1 MSVCTFTYSENPFL
15 MSNNNI
21 KKIGVL
27 TSGGDSP
34 GMNAA
39 IRSVVRTCAFYNVEC
54 IGIYRGYQ
62 GMIEGDFKEMGP
74 RSVNHII
81 DKGGTILKSARS
93 KDFRTIEGRTLA
105 FKKIK
110 EAQIDALVVI
120 GGDGTFTGAEIFNKE
135 FNFPVMGIPGTID
148 NDIYGTSHTLGYDTA
163 LNTVVEAIDKI
174 RDTASSHNRLFFV
187 EVMGRDAGHI
197 ALNAGIGA
205 GAEEILIPEEDLGL
219 ERLLESL
226 KKSKASGKSSSI
238 VVVSE
243 GDKIGKNVFELK
255 EYVEENLPEYD
266 VRVSVLGHIQRGG
279 SPSCFDRVLAARLGV
294 KAIES
299 LLEGKSNYM
308 VGLLEDK
315 VALTP
320 LEQAIKGHSKI
331 DQDLLKVSDIMST

>member
-1 MSVCTFTYSENPFL
+1 MPKT
-15 MSNNNI
+15 I
-21 KKIGVL
+21 KRVAVL

-39 IRSVVRTCAFYNVEC
+39 IRSVVRTCAYHNVLC
-54 IGIYRGYQ
+54 VGIYRGYQ

-74 RSVNHII
+74 RSVHNII
-81 DKGGTILKSARS
+81 NKGGTVLKSARS
-93 KDFRTIEGRTLA
+93 KEFMTVEGR
-105 FKKIK
+105 KKAYEELVK
-110 EAQIDALVVI
+110 AEIDAFVVI
-120 GGDGTFTGAEIFNKE
+120 GGDGSFTGAEIFNKE
-135 FNFPVMGIPGTID
+135 YGFPVMGIPGTID
-148 NDIYGTSHTLGYDTA
+148 NDIFGTSHTLGYDTA
-163 LNTVVEAIDKI
+163 LNTVVECIDKI

-238 VVVSE
+238 VVIAE

-255 EYVEENLPEYD
+255 DYVEANLPEYEI
-266 VRVSVLGHIQRGG
+266 RVSVLGHMQRGG
-279 SPSCFDRVLAARLGV
+279 APSCYDRVLASRLGV
-294 KAIES
+294 RAVES

-308 VGLLEDK
+308 VGMINDK

-320 LEQAIKGHSKI
+320 LEQAIKGHTEI
-331 DQDLLKVSDIMST
+331 DRDLLRVSEIMSI